1 MTRTLLSL
9 SDVWSTSLFFV
20 LATKSYW
27 YSPAYPICVS
37 GDVRIE
43 VSAVSVELHA
53 CRKSIESVA
62 M

>member
-1 MTRTLLSL
+1 MTRTILSL
-9 SDVWSTSLFFV
+9 SDVWLTSLIVV

-27 YSPAYPICVS
+27 HSPAYPICVS
-37 GDVRIE
+37 GDVRID
-43 VSAVSVELHA
+43 VSAVVVKLHA

>member
-9 SDVWSTSLFFV
+9 SDVWPTSLFFV

-37 GDVRIE
+37 GDEPIE
-43 VSAVSVELHA
+43 VNTVVVELHA
-53 CRKSIESVA
+53 CRKSIESMA